1 MGSTGIHTH
10 GTGWRYGLL
19 GLPLAFV
26 SLPLYVTLPRHYA
39 EQYAVP
45 LGTLGVLLLL
55 TRLLDAVLDPRIG
68 HWVDQLFAR
77 HARLSWRAAAV
88 ASVLMA
94 AGFAALWMPP
104 PSVAN
109 SQTQLLAWLA
119 GALVLTYLAYSL
131 ASMVHQAWGARWGG
145 QPEQRA
151 RLVAWREGTALAGV
165 LLASLLPAWL
175 GLQATSVVQAVA
187 LGLGLWTLHQTL
199 HGHSLREEAPSS
211 NPRSAQ
217 LAQTALTSDATT
229 STTPTDEATAA
240 SGQANTAH
248 VTSAVDTSPWRTPAF
263 VALLIVFLLNG
274 TASAIPATL
283 LPFFVRDTL
292 QAPNWEP
299 LFLGSYFLAAAI
311 GLPLWVRLVKRI
323 GLAPAWLLGMALSV
337 LAFCAVPWLGSGDTL
352 AFEAICVLTGL
363 ALGADLAIPGA
374 LLTGVIHHAGL
385 GRHSEGRFF
394 GWWTAA
400 TKLNLALASGLALP
414 LLAVIGYETGRHTPD
429 NQFAMA
435 ISYGLLP
442 CVFKLLAAAA
452 LWQAMRRHPILRG
465 QA

>member
-1 MGSTGIHTH
+1 M
-10 GTGWRYGLL
+10 
-19 GLPLAFV
+19 
-26 SLPLYVTLPRHYA
+26 
-39 EQYAVP
+39 
-45 LGTLGVLLLL
+45 
-55 TRLLDAVLDPRIG
+55 
-68 HWVDQLFAR
+68 
-77 HARLSWRAAAV
+77 
-88 ASVLMA
+88 
-94 AGFAALWMPP
+94 
-104 PSVAN
+104 
-109 SQTQLLAWLA
+109 
-119 GALVLTYLAYSL
+119 
-131 ASMVHQAWGARWGG
+131 
-145 QPEQRA
+145 
-151 RLVAWREGTALAGV
+151 
-165 LLASLLPAWL
+165 
-175 GLQATSVVQAVA
+175 
-187 LGLGLWTLHQTL
+187 
-199 HGHSLREEAPSS
+199 
-211 NPRSAQ
+211 
-217 LAQTALTSDATT
+217 
-229 STTPTDEATAA
+229 
-240 SGQANTAH
+240 
-248 VTSAVDTSPWRTPAF
+248 DTSPWRTPAF

-311 GLPLWVRLVKRI
+311 GLPLWVKLVQRI

-414 LLAVIGYETGRHTPD
+414 LLAFIGYETGRHTPD

>member
-1 MGSTGIHTH
+1 MNSPGVHTH

-45 LGTLGVLLLL
+45 LGTLGALLLL

-68 HWVDQLFAR
+68 RWVDELFAR
-77 HARLSWRAAAV
+77 HPRQSWVAALL

-94 AGFAALWMPP
+94 VGFAALWAPP
-104 PSVAN
+104 AN
-109 SQTQLLAWLA
+109 VQGTDTHLLAWLA
-119 GALVLTYLAYSL
+119 GALVVTYLAYSL

-145 QPEQRA
+145 QAEQRA
-151 RLVAWREGTALAGV
+151 RLVAWREGAALGGV
-165 LLASLLPAWL
+165 LLASILPAWL
-175 GLQATSVVQAVA
+175 GLQATSVALAVA
-187 LGLGLWTLHQTL
+187 LALGLWTLHQTL
-199 HGHSLREEAPSS
+199 AAQVPLASLPQPTAPAS
-211 NPRSAQ
+211 PAQ
-217 LAQTALTSDATT
+217 A
-229 STTPTDEATAA
+229 
-240 SGQANTAH
+240 
-248 VTSAVDTSPWRTPAF
+248 SPWRTPAF
-263 VALLIVFLLNG
+263 VALLVAFLLNG
-274 TASAIPATL
+274 TASAMPATL

-292 QAPNWEP
+292 QAPTWEP
-299 LFLGSYFLAAAI
+299 LFLGSYFLAAAF
-311 GLPLWVRLVKRI
+311 GLPLWVKLIQRI
-323 GLAPAWLLGMALSV
+323 GLAPAWLLGMGLSV

-374 LLTGVIHHAGL
+374 LLTGVIHHAGM
-385 GRHSEGRFF
+385 GQQSEGRFF

-414 LLAVIGYETGRHTPD
+414 LLAVVGYETGRQTPD
-429 NQFAMA
+429 NQFALA
-435 ISYGLLP
+435 LTYGLLP

-452 LWQAMRRHPILRG
+452 LWRAMRRHPVLRG